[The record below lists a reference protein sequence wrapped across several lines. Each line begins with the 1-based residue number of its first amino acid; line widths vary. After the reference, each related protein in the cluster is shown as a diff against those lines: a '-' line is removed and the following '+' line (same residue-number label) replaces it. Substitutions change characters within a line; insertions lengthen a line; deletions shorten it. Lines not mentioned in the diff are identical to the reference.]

1 MSYGRIGDIEAQAN
15 YPALEAIDK
24 MTLVKSR
31 AYSRGQQILELIDY
45 FPDQGNW
52 SEAAYLALE
61 TSRFI
66 EFDQGNLEFL
76 PMPTRAHQL
85 IVLYLYRLLWQYVE
99 SHNLG
104 QVLTAPMPVKLWS
117 GKFREPDIVFL
128 ARTESERFAERYPT
142 GADLVMEVVSGSG
155 IDRER
160 DLVIKR
166 QEYAEAGI
174 PEYWIVD
181 PQEEQITVCHLA
193 AGSDEYEEV
202 GVYGPGEQAKSVL
215 LAGFGVEVT
224 AVFAAAD

>member
-31 AYSRGQQILELIDY
+31 AYSRGQQILELIDH

-104 QVLTAPMPVKLWS
+104 QVLTAPMPVKLWA

-128 ARTESERFAERYPT
+128 ARTESERFAERYPK

-202 GVYGPGEQAKSVL
+202 GTYGPWEQAESEHGGL
-215 LAGFGVEVT
+215 
-224 AVFAAAD
+224 